1 MGNAPLRQAE
11 IGGTCG
17 QIFVSSPRSWAVP
30 MPAPT
35 EVARFRNMRA
45 ELGQGPYAVHV
56 TYLVNLAASSQEVR
70 KRSLSALQDEMEAA
84 AAYGAEYVVL
94 HPGAATGAASR
105 EEGMQAIVSGID
117 ALSIPRGTM
126 LLLETMSGKGT
137 TIGTTAEELGA
148 LIDAAAAAPGTL
160 GVCLDTCHAFCAG
173 YPLHTADGLSE
184 MLDSFEDAVGLEA
197 VRLVHCNDSKHPFRS
212 GKDEHAHIGW
222 GHIGVDAFR
231 RIVNEPRLR
240 RRPFVLET
248 PVEDG
253 YGHAEDISF
262 VRSLYDD

>member
-1 MGNAPLRQAE
+1 
-11 IGGTCG
+11 
-17 QIFVSSPRSWAVP
+17 
-30 MPAPT
+30 
-35 EVARFRNMRA
+35 MRA
-45 ELGQGPYAVHV
+45 ELDQGPYAVHV
-56 TYLVNLAASSQEVR
+56 TYLVNLAASSLEVR
-70 KRSLSALQDEMEAA
+70 KRSLSALQAEMDAA

-105 EEGMQAIVSGID
+105 EVGMQAIVSGID
-117 ALSIPRGTM
+117 ALSIPRDTM

-160 GVCLDTCHAFCAG
+160 GVCLDTCHAYCAG

-197 VRLVHCNDSKHPFRS
+197 VRLVHCNDSKHPFLS
-212 GKDEHAHIGW
+212 GRDEHAHIGW
-222 GHIGVDAFR
+222 GHIGADAFR

-248 PVEDG
+248 PVEDR